1 MRLRRTLLTLLPKW
15 ALSRTTGVVT
25 RIPIPRGARAAAYR
39 AFARRYGVDLT
50 EVETPLTEFRSLRDF
65 FVRRL
70 PSTARPIAVAPLVW
84 PCDGRIVTAG
94 PIVEDRIPQVKGID
108 YGLRDLIVDDEL
120 AGRLSGGTQATVYL
134 SPRDYHRVH
143 APFTGRCTSSRH
155 VPGSLFPVNP
165 EAQRSIPQLFARN
178 ERVVFAFEL
187 GDGQRA
193 AVVLVAALNVGDIVC
208 DHALPKHFEVGEELA
223 YFGFGSTTI
232 VVLGPGPL
240 TIPELSPGS
249 AVRMGACLRGGDTP
263 PE

>member
-1 MRLRRTLLTLLPKW
+1 MSLRRTLLTLLPKW

-25 RIPIPRGARAAAYR
+25 RIPIPHGARTAAYR

-50 EVETPLTEFRSLRDF
+50 EVDTPLTEFRSFRDF

-70 PSTARPIAVAPLVW
+70 PASARPIASSPLVW

-94 PIVEDRIPQVKGID
+94 SIVENRIPQVKGID
-108 YGLRDLIVDDEL
+108 YGLDALIVDDDL
-120 AGRLSGGTQATVYL
+120 ARRLSGGTQATVYL

-143 APFTGRCTSSRH
+143 APFAGRCTSSRH

-165 EAQRSIPQLFARN
+165 GAQHAIPQLFARN

-187 GDGQRA
+187 GQGQHA

-208 DHALPKHFEVGEELA
+208 EHELPKQFEVGEELA

-240 TIPELSPGS
+240 AIPELPAGT
-249 AVRMGACLRGGDTP
+249 AVRMGERLRGDAP
-263 PE
+263 PT